1 MQKNK
6 NDFFLEVSCVK
17 ITIFSQPREKALQV
31 VRKGTF
37 LHNLF
42 FSEYG
47 FWSQVGA
54 SGVVY
59 SSFLGIY
66 G

>member
-1 MQKNK
+1 M
-6 NDFFLEVSCVK
+6 C
-17 ITIFSQPREKALQV
+17 EKLPVFHSPAV

-47 FWSQVGA
+47 FWSQVAA

-59 SSFLGIY
+59 SSFLRIY
-66 G
+66 GEKNDKFSSTMTY

>member
-1 MQKNK
+1 MCEKLP
-6 NDFFLEVSCVK
+6 FFLSL
-17 ITIFSQPREKALQV
+17 AV

-42 FSEYG
+42 FSEYE

-54 SGVVY
+54 SGVIY
-59 SSFLGIY
+59 SSFLRIY
-66 G
+66 GEKNDKFSSTMTY